1 MNEETQGSPA
11 VRRLRLR
18 ARISLD
24 VYFVNRGIFVGR
36 VDSLDL
42 QKSGHR
48 RVQISEL
55 HRRGVS
61 LDELDAV
68 VHRREVLAA

>member
-24 VYFVNRGIFVGR
+24 VDFVNRGIFVGR
-36 VDSLDL
+36 VDSLNL

-55 HRRGVS
+55 HCRGVG

-68 VHRREVLAA
+68 VHRREVLAV